1 MSRTTKSRK
10 ADEAGAAPFRELS
23 GGAISLA
30 RPKRGRANLQDMVY
44 ARLKHGLMVGAFVPG
59 QILTLRK
66 FAEALGTSPMPVR
79 EAIAQLVTANV
90 LESLANG
97 SVAVPRLTRKRF
109 VELTEVRASLEGMAA
124 AAATPLCTPELLREL
139 AALNQQLLRA
149 IKDKDPLKC
158 LAKNQEFHFTLYEAS
173 KSEILLPI
181 IESLWLQAGPTM
193 YFSLS
198 GPNVVWDA
206 SVHEEI
212 IAALKA
218 GNATAVRKGVEKD
231 IRKTSRYLLNS
242 ATFRTESDPLMKM
255 RLSLAD

>member
-10 ADEAGAAPFRELS
+10 ADEAGAPPQDLS
-23 GGAISLA
+23 GNVVSLG
-30 RPKRGRANLQDMVY
+30 RPRRGRANLQDMVY

-109 VELTEVRASLEGMAA
+109 IELTEVRACLEGMAGA
-124 AAATPLCTPELLREL
+124 AAAERCTPDLVRRL
-139 AALNQQLLRA
+139 AAINQQLLRA
-149 IKDKDPLKC
+149 IKDKDSLEC

-173 KSEILLPI
+173 DSETLPPI

-218 GNATAVRKGVEKD
+218 GNAAAVRKGVEKD

-242 ATFRTESDPLMKM
+242 ATFRAESDPLMNM